1 MDEGKCSYA
10 RNMLR
15 NGAKEVTYKNL
26 TYRVPASHDTHAG
39 ERCCRTC
46 YRKCSEHAKE
56 VRWATVLSNLLEKN

>member
-1 MDEGKCSYA
+1 
-10 RNMLR
+10 
-15 NGAKEVTYKNL
+15 L